1 MDMKNAYEKSLR
13 MIKEVKNKKEYID
26 IIDKENLLSVFTLEY
41 ISGKDFKDL
50 MKEENKEE
58 NET

>member
-50 MKEENKEE
+50 MKEENNEE